1 MSKAIEAPKP
11 VSVGKIGREINSV
24 LLSIIVL
31 VLIVMFLDIS
41 FSMDQFGEAEK
52 FLNKFVGI
60 AWPFFVIVSLF
71 INWVFGAWLT
81 EVFVSDSKRDW
92 SKVVRYLDWAA
103 EACPYVGL
111 LTTFFT
117 FLRALLVYSDAGP
130 GNPETQAAFIKQFA
144 IAFGSSITGGVLALA
159 AFTLGAL
166 VTGGRR

>member
-1 MSKAIEAPKP
+1 M
-11 VSVGKIGREINSV
+11 
-24 LLSIIVL
+24 
-31 VLIVMFLDIS
+31 
-41 FSMDQFGEAEK
+41 
-52 FLNKFVGI
+52 
-60 AWPFFVIVSLF
+60 
-71 INWVFGAWLT
+71 
-81 EVFVSDSKRDW
+81 
-92 SKVVRYLDWAA
+92 DWAA